1 MALTYVTGH
10 DLALT
15 INSVSYANVA
25 SSVTLS
31 EEINQ
36 AVIET
41 LGGRAYKTIDRTATL
56 EVELYQDWGSTTPA
70 SVCEALFTAAQSA
83 PDTALTFSFTAGGEV
98 FTGNL
103 FPVSPTIGGA
113 ATDALTTTV
122 SFIVED
128 GSITH
133 A

>member
-25 SSVTLS
+25 ASVTLTQ
-31 EEINQ
+31 EINQ

-41 LGGRAYKTIDRTATL
+41 LGGRSYKTIDRTATL

-70 SVCEALFTAAQSA
+70 SVCEALWDAAKAS
-83 PDTALTFSFTAGGEV
+83 PDTSLAFSFTAGGEV
-98 FTGNL
+98 FSGNI
-103 FPVSPTIGGA
+103 FPVAPTIGGA